1 VNLYAGAEL
10 AWQERRAALFTFSRD
25 HCGADFLDYRP
36 TDVYGG
42 PKGLTLGTAIAISG
56 AAANP
61 NMGFYTA
68 PDRSENA
75 R

>member
-1 VNLYAGAEL
+1 L

-25 HCGADFLDYRP
+25 FCGADFLDYRR
-36 TDVYGG
+36 TDIYGG

-61 NMGFYTA
+61 NIGFYTA
-68 PDRSENA
+68 PDRAFVMTLLNV
-75 R
+75 RLG